1 MDLHTLFSQ
10 HSPVTTDGAMGT
22 YFSEQTGLDPK
33 LCETYTIIQPALI
46 RQIHQS
52 YLNAGAKLLRT
63 NTFSANRYTLGVSH
77 DDLEAILQ
85 HAYHIAA
92 QCAQDQAVV
101 CADVSVLYDNDL
113 SPEEISKEYAFL
125 IDTFLSC
132 GATTFLFETL
142 PDLKPILP
150 AIDYLHQHAPQA
162 EIITSFTILP
172 DGRTR
177 SGTSLAQLLKEITA
191 IQDRLTM
198 VGLNCGC
205 GALQMLPNAAAF
217 FSYIRE
223 HTNLYTCAMPNA
235 GYPAIENRRTIF
247 TATPE
252 YFAAQTS
259 RLLSLGLN
267 AIGGCCGTTPD
278 FIRLLDRYTRQP
290 DQVPKPLTAPLH
302 LTKKQAPPTSCLAED
317 RFILAAE
324 LDPPE
329 GADMTKLLSAAE
341 ILKESGVSVVTVS
354 DSPLGHARMDS
365 VICSAKIQREVGIEA
380 LPHICCRDKNLNALR
395 ALLLGAHCEGIRAVL
410 AVTGDTI
417 AETDR
422 GLVKPVFN
430 VDSTRLME
438 LITKLNEDIF
448 SEAPITIGGAYD
460 PAPRKQIYSLDRL
473 MKKQRNGARFVL
485 TQPVFSADCLPSIDA
500 ARAKGMKVLVGLMPL
515 VSYRNASFMKNEVP
529 GINIP
534 DSLVSRFDPSM
545 TREEATAV
553 GVDIT
558 IELARQFRSHADG
571 FYFMTPF
578 NRAEVIRQILAGL

>member
-1 MDLHTLFSQ
+1 
-10 HSPVTTDGAMGT
+10 
-22 YFSEQTGLDPK
+22 
-33 LCETYTIIQPALI
+33 
-46 RQIHQS
+46 
-52 YLNAGAKLLRT
+52 
-63 NTFSANRYTLGVSH
+63 
-77 DDLEAILQ
+77 
-85 HAYHIAA
+85 
-92 QCAQDQAVV
+92 
-101 CADVSVLYDNDL
+101 
-113 SPEEISKEYAFL
+113 
-125 IDTFLSC
+125 
-132 GATTFLFETL
+132 
-142 PDLKPILP
+142 
-150 AIDYLHQHAPQA
+150 
-162 EIITSFTILP
+162 
-172 DGRTR
+172 
-177 SGTSLAQLLKEITA
+177 
-191 IQDRLTM
+191 
-198 VGLNCGC
+198 
-205 GALQMLPNAAAF
+205 
-217 FSYIRE
+217 
-223 HTNLYTCAMPNA
+223 
-235 GYPAIENRRTIF
+235 
-247 TATPE
+247 
-252 YFAAQTS
+252 
-259 RLLSLGLN
+259 
-267 AIGGCCGTTPD
+267 
-278 FIRLLDRYTRQP
+278 
-290 DQVPKPLTAPLH
+290 
-302 LTKKQAPPTSCLAED
+302 
-317 RFILAAE
+317 
-324 LDPPE
+324 
-329 GADMTKLLSAAE
+329 MTKLLSAAE